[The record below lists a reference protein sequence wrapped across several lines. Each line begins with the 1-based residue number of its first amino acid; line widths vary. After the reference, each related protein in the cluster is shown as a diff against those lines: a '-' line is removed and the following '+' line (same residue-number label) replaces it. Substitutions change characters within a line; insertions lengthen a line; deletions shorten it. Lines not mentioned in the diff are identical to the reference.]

1 MQRVAEDFR
10 YYLDEQEFIRNTRVS
25 YSRRQPEIRL
35 GFDPILLTSYD
46 ISRQNIASGLTSLNP
61 EISSGTSF
69 KVGEDTYDIIIRNR
83 TSRTEEE
90 EEAGKNRDRT
100 VDDLREV
107 RIPSAS
113 GGLHRLEDIASV
125 NYGRGRARIT
135 RVNQDK
141 QIELFYSFS
150 RDVEESK
157 DLLEGYRSDIDQLV
171 SSYNLPSGVAV
182 EVFHEEDMFADFKF
196 LLLAA
201 FILIFMI
208 LASVFESLTTPFVL
222 LFSIPLAAIGS
233 LLALLLTG
241 NSLLNNANVMIGFL
255 ILLGVVV
262 NNGIILID
270 YANILRRRGYRRNR
284 ALMTAGLSRIRPIL
298 ITSITTIVAM
308 FPMAMGNSEYAGAI
322 GAPFAITVIGGLS
335 FSALLTLIL
344 IPTVCMGLENTLR
357 WYRGLSLKVWV
368 LHGLLFMAGAG
379 CIWLYGGSLLWQ
391 SVYGVLL
398 LAGIPGATYFMQ
410 ASLRRAR
417 SKVID
422 PEADIHISVRNL
434 VKIYDWPGRVS
445 RQWKSGLLIRRRLGL
460 EKSYLIPAGQPDGY
474 PVFIELGWQFALLG
488 FGVWFTWFFVGNRL
502 WVFFLS
508 FVVYAATLYLWRK
521 VREYLYV
528 RFEGSR
534 VVKYAN
540 RIIFWSL
547 PPLILFALFRRLD
560 NPNLVGTVGV
570 LWAFCIAVYVTSGYL
585 YEKEINIER
594 VKGRFAGLR
603 RSWFRL
609 VKSIPLIGKRRRP
622 FKALRGVSFEIRTGM
637 FGLLGPNGAGKST
650 LMRIICGILEQSYGS
665 IWINGLDTRI
675 YREELQ
681 SLIGF
686 LPQEFGTYENMSS
699 WEFLDYQ
706 AILKGLVDPGLRR
719 ERLEYVLR
727 AVHMFDRKDEKIGSF
742 SGGMKQR
749 IGIALILLHL
759 PRILVVDE
767 PTAGLD
773 PRERIRFRNL
783 LVELSKDRI
792 VIFSTHIIEDI
803 SSSCSQVAVINKGS
817 LKYFGDPVDMVGMAA
832 GKVWQFDIDKTEFEQ
847 ALDKSRIV
855 NHIQK
860 DDRIRVR
867 YLSVTSPHDEAVQ
880 VEPNLEDAYLCLLK
894 GI

>member
-1 MQRVAEDFR
+1 M
-10 YYLDEQEFIRNTRVS
+10 
-25 YSRRQPEIRL
+25 
-35 GFDPILLTSYD
+35 
-46 ISRQNIASGLTSLNP
+46 
-61 EISSGTSF
+61 
-69 KVGEDTYDIIIRNR
+69 
-83 TSRTEEE
+83 
-90 EEAGKNRDRT
+90 
-100 VDDLREV
+100 DDLREV

-344 IPTVCMGLENTLR
+344 IPTVCMGLENTLQ

-521 VREYLYV
+521 IREYLYV

-609 VKSIPLIGKRRRP
+609 VKGIPLIGKRRRP

-665 IWINGLDTRI
+665 IWINELDTRI